1 MPYHFSPRGSF
12 AVIIPSSNVAVE
24 AEYSKLLVPNVSLHY
39 GRILIRNPD
48 KLGNDADFNQF
59 IDDLRKEI
67 GAAITSVMQIA
78 PQHMIMGMSL
88 ETFWGGKE
96 GAAEF
101 EAWIAELNG
110 GLDLAT
116 GAAACKAALEAFGAR
131 KIGIVTPYQPVGDEQ
146 VRKYFG
152 DEGFDVKALLGI
164 RCSSAVAIAQV
175 QPERLKASLR
185 EVNVEGVEALLQ
197 VGTNL
202 FCAKVAAEM
211 EHELGKPVI
220 AVNVA
225 TLWSAYRRNEIDDKI
240 IGWGSLFE
248 KH

>member
-1 MPYHFSPRGSF
+1 MPYEFSSRGCF
-12 AVIIPSSNVAVE
+12 AVLIPSSNVAVE
-24 AEYSKLLVPNVSLHY
+24 AEYGQLLVPNVSFDY
-39 GRILIRNPD
+39 GRILIKNPD
-48 KLGNDADFNQF
+48 KLGSDADFEQF
-59 IDDLRKEI
+59 IVDMRKEI
-67 GAAITSVMQIA
+67 GAAITSIMQIG
-78 PQHMIMGMSL
+78 PTQMTMGMSL

-101 EAWIAELNG
+101 EAGMAELNG
-110 GLDLAT
+110 GLDIAT
-116 GAAACKAALEAFGAR
+116 GAAACKVALEAFGAK

-146 VRKYFG
+146 VRKYFS
-152 DEGFDVKALLGI
+152 DEGFEIKALLGI
-164 RCSSAVAIAQV
+164 RCPSAVAIAQV
-175 QPERLKASLR
+175 QPERLKASFR
-185 EVNVEGVEALLQ
+185 EVNVDGVDALLQ

-211 EHELGKPVI
+211 EYELGKPVI

-225 TLWSAYRRNEIDDKI
+225 TLWSAYRRNGIDDKI

>member
-1 MPYHFSPRGSF
+1 MLYHFAPRGSF
-12 AVIIPSSNVAVE
+12 AVIVPSSNVAVE
-24 AEYSKLLVPNVSLHY
+24 AEYSQLLVPNVSLHY
-39 GRILIRNPD
+39 GRILIKNPD
-48 KLGNDADFNQF
+48 KLGSDAEFEQF
-59 IDDLRKEI
+59 IVDLRKEI
-67 GAAITSVMQIA
+67 GAAITSIMQIS
-78 PQHMIMGMSL
+78 PTQMIMGMSL

-101 EAWIAELNG
+101 ETWMAELNG

-116 GAAACKAALEAFGAR
+116 GAAACKTALEAFGAR

-146 VRKYFG
+146 VRKYFC
-152 DEGFDVKALLGI
+152 DEGFEVKALLGI
-164 RCSSAVAIAQV
+164 RCPSAVAIAQV
-175 QPERLKASLR
+175 EPGRLKASLR
-185 EVNVEGVEALLQ
+185 EVNVEGVDALLQ

-202 FCAKVAAEM
+202 LCAKVAAEM

-225 TLWSAYRRNEIDDKI
+225 TLWSAYRRNGIDDKI
-240 IGWGSLFE
+240 IGWGDLFE

>member
-12 AVIIPSSNVAVE
+12 AVIIPSSNVAIE
-24 AEYSKLLVPNVSLHY
+24 AEYNQLLVPDISLHY
-39 GRILIRNPD
+39 GRILIKNPD

-59 IDDLRKEI
+59 IVDLRKEI
-67 GAAITSVMQIA
+67 GTAIMSIMQIA
-78 PQHMIMGMSL
+78 PDHMIMGMSL

-101 EAWIAELNG
+101 EAWMAELNG
-110 GLDLAT
+110 GLDLAI
-116 GAAACKAALEAFGAR
+116 GAAACKAALEVFGAS
-131 KIGIVTPYQPVGDEQ
+131 KIGIVTPYQPVGDEK
-146 VRKYFG
+146 VRKYFS
-152 DEGFDVKALLGI
+152 DEGFEVKALLGV

-185 EVNVEGVEALLQ
+185 QVNVEDLDALLQ

-220 AVNVA
+220 AGNVA
-225 TLWSAYRRNEIDDKI
+225 TLWSAYRRNGIDDKI
-240 IGWGSLFE
+240 MGWGSLFE

>member
-1 MPYHFSPRGSF
+1 M
-12 AVIIPSSNVAVE
+12 
-24 AEYSKLLVPNVSLHY
+24 
-39 GRILIRNPD
+39 
-48 KLGNDADFNQF
+48 
-59 IDDLRKEI
+59 
-67 GAAITSVMQIA
+67 
-78 PQHMIMGMSL
+78 
-88 ETFWGGKE
+88 
-96 GAAEF
+96 
-101 EAWIAELNG
+101 AELNG

-116 GAAACKAALEAFGAR
+116 GAAACKAALESFGAK

-146 VRKYFG
+146 VRKYFS
-152 DEGFDVKALLGI
+152 DEGFEVRALLGI
-164 RCSSAVAIAQV
+164 RCPSAVAIAQV
-175 QPERLKASLR
+175 EPDRLKASLR
-185 EVNVEGVEALLQ
+185 EVNVEGVDALLQ

-225 TLWSAYRRNEIDDKI
+225 TLWSAYRRNGIDDKI

>member
-1 MPYHFSPRGSF
+1 MPYHFAPRGSF
-12 AVIIPSSNVAVE
+12 AVIIPSSNAAVE
-24 AEYSKLLVPNVSLHY
+24 TEYSQLLVPNVSLHY

-59 IDDLRKEI
+59 IVDLRKEI
-67 GAAITSVMQIA
+67 GAAITSIMQIA
-78 PQHMIMGMSL
+78 PTAMIMGMSL

-101 EAWIAELNG
+101 EAWMAELNG

-116 GAAACKAALEAFGAR
+116 GAAACKAALEAFGAK
-131 KIGIVTPYQPVGDEQ
+131 KIGIVTPYQAVGDEQ

-152 DEGFDVKALLGI
+152 DEGFEVAALLGI
-164 RCSSAVAIAQV
+164 RCPSAIAIAEV
-175 QPERLKASLR
+175 QPEKMKASLR
-185 EVNVEGVEALLQ
+185 GVNVEGVDALLQ
-197 VGTNL
+197 LGTNL
-202 FCAKVAAEM
+202 FCAKVATEM
-211 EHELGKPVI
+211 ELELGKPVI

-225 TLWSAYRRNEIDDKI
+225 TLWSAYRSNGINDKI
-240 IGWGSLFE
+240 TGWGSLFE